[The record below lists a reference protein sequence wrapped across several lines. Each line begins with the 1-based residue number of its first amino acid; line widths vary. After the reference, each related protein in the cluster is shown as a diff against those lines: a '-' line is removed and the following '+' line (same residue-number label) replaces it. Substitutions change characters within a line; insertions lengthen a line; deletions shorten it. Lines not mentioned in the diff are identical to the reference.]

1 MEKNAKIYVA
11 GHRGLVGSALV
22 RKLQAEGYT
31 NLISRTSKE
40 LDLRRQDQ
48 VERFFEEEKPE
59 YVFLAAAK
67 VGGILANS
75 TYPGQFIYD
84 NLMIQTNVLE
94 CARVYN
100 VKKLLFLGSSCIY
113 PRECP
118 QPIKEEY
125 LLTGLLE
132 ETNEAYAIAKIAG
145 IKMCQA
151 YRKQYGCNFI
161 AVMPTNL
168 YGPNDNYDP
177 ETSHVMPALIR
188 KFQEAKK
195 NKVPYVTLW
204 GTGFPRR
211 EFLHVDDLADACLFL
226 MDRYN
231 EGEIVNIG
239 TGKDVTIKEIAE
251 IIKGEIDYRGE
262 IRWDTLMPDGTLR
275 KCLSVESLHS
285 MGWKAKVDFK
295 EGVASISAEYERNSS
310 CKIK

>member
-1 MEKNAKIYVA
+1 VRVSTTSRNSSFWAAPAFILE
-11 GHRGLVGSALV
+11 SA
-22 RKLQAEGYT
+22 
-31 NLISRTSKE
+31 RT
-40 LDLRRQDQ
+40 
-48 VERFFEEEKPE
+48 
-59 YVFLAAAK
+59 
-67 VGGILANS
+67 
-75 TYPGQFIYD
+75 
-84 NLMIQTNVLE
+84 
-94 CARVYN
+94 
-100 VKKLLFLGSSCIY
+100 
-113 PRECP
+113 
-118 QPIKEEY
+118 PIKEEY